1 MLSSHLNIP
10 LRGVAI
16 GNGWMDAK
24 RQYLSYFDYS
34 VKMGLLE
41 ENSDDWKK
49 VKDLH
54 EKCEQL
60 IEKVNDEPMK
70 IPACQKTLLAV
81 INKKTAE

>member
-10 LRGVAI
+10 LRGIAI
-16 GNGWMDAK
+16 GNGWIDAK
-24 RQYLSYFDYS
+24 RQSLSYFDYS

-49 VKDLH
+49 VKGLH
-54 EKCEQL
+54 EKCEEL
-60 IEKVNDEPMK
+60 VEKVTDEPMK
-70 IPACQKTLLAV
+70 ISACQNILLAV